1 MKLKTL
7 IALGITGLMFAC
19 APATKLEKS
28 WADPSFNINTS
39 KPFAKVLVVAP
50 LKDANSQ
57 RIAEDKIV
65 AELKKGGN
73 ALSAVPSYTILQ
85 ASETDQKQTEEKLVA
100 EGFDAII
107 LMHLQ
112 DVEKSTSYVQGSSY
126 GGYGRYGWY
135 GYNSYTPGY
144 YVEDKTFTVE
154 TNFYGLPGAKLLW
167 SGTTSSL
174 NPTSFEKTMDQI
186 IYSIKADLQKKGLIK
201 KTK

>member
-1 MKLKTL
+1 MKIKTL
-7 IALGITGLMFAC
+7 LALGLTGLMFAC
-19 APATKLEKS
+19 APSTKLEKS
-28 WADPSFNINTS
+28 WADPSFNMQTS

-73 ALSAVPSYTILQ
+73 AVSAVQSYTLLSP
-85 ASETDQKQTEEKLVA
+85 SEDDQTKTEQKLVA
-100 EGFDAII
+100 DGFDGII
-107 LMHLQ
+107 LMRLT

-126 GGYGRYGWY
+126 GGWY
-135 GYNSYTPGY
+135 GYRNYNPGY
-144 YVEDKTFTVE
+144 YVEDKTFLVE
-154 TNFYGLPGAKLLW
+154 TNFYALPGAKLLW

-174 NPTSFEKTMDQI
+174 NPTKFESTMDQI
-186 IYSIKADLQKKGLIK
+186 IYSIKADLQKKGILK